1 MNPWLIAFI
10 VWVIVAG
17 IVYAVEETVRS
28 RKLTQQRLTDIRER
42 LIRIE
47 ELNKKDGV

>member
-28 RKLTQQRLTDIRER
+28 CKITQQRLADIRER